1 MTVQRGLWDR
11 PGAADSVALCSELE
25 AFAEFGQRSQRSEL
39 QVGAHRVPM
48 FVNEFWTAS
57 QRAAHRLHE
66 VSYRACFKPQ
76 LPRFFVRRLT
86 RPGELVYDP
95 FLGRG
100 TTAIEAALE
109 GRRVAGCDVNPL
121 SRILC
126 GPRLAPPSLA
136 DVAARLESLDLD
148 VEAPAP
154 ADLDVFFHRDT
165 LRALAA
171 LRAHLLAQAESDPV
185 DAWIRMVAVNRL
197 TGHSP
202 GFFSVYTLPP
212 NQATS
217 VTAQRKINAKRGQ
230 TPPPRDVK
238 ALILR
243 KSGSLLGTLSETDR
257 AALHASAPRL
267 LCADSGQ
274 TPDLDDGSVALVVT
288 SPPFLDVVNY
298 AIDNWLRCWFC
309 GIDAE
314 RVPITMARTVPAWQA
329 AMTRVFAELHR
340 VVRPGGFVA
349 FEVGEVARGSVRLE
363 EAVLPV
369 AIGQG
374 FEPVCVLVNAQE
386 FTKTAQCW
394 GVDNNARGTNT
405 NRVVVLRRP

>member
-1 MTVQRGLWDR
+1 MNAQGRLWDR
-11 PGAADSVALCSELE
+11 PGVAASAALCLELE
-25 AFAEFGQRSQRSEL
+25 AFAEFGQPSQRSEL
-39 QVGAHRVPM
+39 TVGGHRVAM
-48 FVNEFWTAS
+48 FVNEFWTSS

-76 LPRFFVRRLT
+76 LPRFFLQRLT
-86 RPGELVYDP
+86 QPGELVYDP

-100 TTAIEAALE
+100 TTLVEGALA

-126 GPRLAPPSLA
+126 GPRLAPPDLA
-136 DVAARLESLDLD
+136 DVAARLETLDLD
-148 VEAPAP
+148 VDAPAP
-154 ADLDVFFHRDT
+154 ADLEVFFHPDT
-165 LRALAA
+165 LRAIAA
-171 LRAHLLAQAESDPV
+171 LRAHLLAQAEPDPI

-217 VTAQRKINAKRGQ
+217 VTAQRKINQKRGQ

-243 KSGSLLGTLSETDR
+243 KSESLLKTLSDADR
-257 AALHASAPRL
+257 VALQASAPRL
-267 LCADSGQ
+267 LCGDSGR
-274 TPDLDDGSVALVVT
+274 TPELDDGSVALVVT

-298 AIDNWLRCWFC
+298 AADNWLRCWFC

-329 AMTRVFAELHR
+329 AMAGVFAELHR
-340 VVRPGGFVA
+340 VVRAGGFVA

-369 AIGQG
+369 AIAQR